1 MNIYGIFFKVSGKFS
16 ESFRE
21 INYIASV
28 MDVCGGHA
36 CTAHFISFDIF
47 CNFFGIKTSLA
58 YRKRLGY

>member
-1 MNIYGIFFKVSGKFS
+1 MANIHIVIGTTKNIFIKNIYGIFFKVSGKFS

-36 CTAHFISFDIF
+36 CTFHLF
-47 CNFFGIKTSLA
+47 
-58 YRKRLGY
+58 